1 MHELALCNTAMKTED
16 ILDNP
21 NTTKKKINFKSYLL
35 LLVASLVALK
45 SAIVIWTKP
54 GNYSLNDN
62 MLYGLILLA
71 IIWLSVFFVKNI
83 WKYLFLVFL
92 GLYFINYVNIS
103 DTHYTFF
110 FGPIQISYIP
120 LAYTIAFLL
129 LNKDMLVKLKLKPQ
143 EIKNQ
148 EEKLKRQFEA
158 KVEEFMI
165 KWETKSKKE
174 LEEIIEQNVHLEE
187 AIEAAKRLV
196 SKNVE

>member
-1 MHELALCNTAMKTED
+1 MKNED

-21 NTTKKKINFKSYLL
+21 HTTKDKINFKSYLP
-35 LLVASLVALK
+35 LLVASLFALK

-62 MLYGLILLA
+62 MLYGLIFLA
-71 IIWLSVFFVKNI
+71 IIWLSVFFVKKI

-103 DTHYTFF
+103 DTHYTVF
-110 FGPIQISYIP
+110 FGPIHISYIP
-120 LAYTIAFLL
+120 LAYIIAFLL
-129 LNKDMLVKLKLKPQ
+129 LNKDILVKLKLKQNKTPQ

-158 KVEEFMI
+158 KVEEFMV

-174 LEEIIEQNVHLEE
+174 LEDIIEQKVHLDE

-196 SKNVE
+196 NKNVA